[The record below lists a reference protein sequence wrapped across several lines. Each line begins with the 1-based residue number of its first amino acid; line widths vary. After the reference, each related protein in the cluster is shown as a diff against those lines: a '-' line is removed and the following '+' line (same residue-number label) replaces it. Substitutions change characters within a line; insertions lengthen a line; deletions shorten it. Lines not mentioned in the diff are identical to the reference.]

1 MVPDEEV
8 FPDLVK
14 SKLAI
19 KVADK
24 AELYQ
29 NERVKA
35 FVMEGMRK
43 VAKESNLKGFEQVNT
58 STYQ

>member
-24 AELYQ
+24 TELYQ